1 MLAAM
6 LVKTPSLAVI
16 PTTSP
21 ARVAHRLF
29 ATNKCVRLSWNAML
43 ISSSTVSATVPVP
56 ILVFNGS
63 AFLQHITSTVLLT
76 ACCRVLKEIYPQCD

>member
-1 MLAAM
+1 
-6 LVKTPSLAVI
+6 
-16 PTTSP
+16 
-21 ARVAHRLF
+21 
-29 ATNKCVRLSWNAML
+29 ML